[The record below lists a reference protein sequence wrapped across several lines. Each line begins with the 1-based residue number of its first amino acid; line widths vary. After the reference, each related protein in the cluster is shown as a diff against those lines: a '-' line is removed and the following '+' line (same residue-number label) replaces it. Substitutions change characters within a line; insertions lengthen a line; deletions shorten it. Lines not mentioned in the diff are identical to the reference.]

1 MSAVFRAALFQS
13 TPSVGR
19 ATDKAELIN
28 KINKRFQSTPSVG
41 RATTTA
47 RRRAFRASFQ
57 STPSVGRATKLI
69 NCIKIDSRISIHA
82 LRGEGDIVQGYRF
95 PNIIISI
102 HALRGEGDVFSYI
115 DSYFVKHFNPRPP
128 WGGRRSRTQNIIV
141 KLAYFNPRPPWGGRP
156 SKRIKLFSMEKYFNP
171 RPPWGGRPLLDE
183 ITLDADSFQ
192 STPSVGRATAKIYKY
207 AMLCLYIVHIKLY
220 IFATA
225 VLFT

>member
-171 RPPWGGRPLLDE
+171 RPPWGGRQANVKGNVL
-183 ITLDADSFQ
+183 
-192 STPSVGRATAKIYKY
+192 SVNISIHALRGEGDK
-207 AMLCLYIVHIKLY
+207 
-220 IFATA
+220 
-225 VLFT
+225 

>member
-82 LRGEGDIVQGYRF
+82 LRGEGD
-95 PNIIISI
+95 
-102 HALRGEGDVFSYI
+102 VFSYI

-156 SKRIKLFSMEKYFNP
+156 SKRIKTNNSRGEAMRKK
-171 RPPWGGRPLLDE
+171 
-183 ITLDADSFQ
+183 IFQ

-207 AMLCLYIVHIKLY
+207 TMLCLYIVHIKLY